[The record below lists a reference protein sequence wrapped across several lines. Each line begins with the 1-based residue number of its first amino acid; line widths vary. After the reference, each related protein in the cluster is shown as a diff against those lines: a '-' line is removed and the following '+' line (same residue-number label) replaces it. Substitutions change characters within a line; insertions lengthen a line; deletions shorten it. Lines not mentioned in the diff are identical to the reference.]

1 MEQKKYNKL
10 ANDTV
15 QKLANIQSIQH
26 ISKDDDFRPD
36 YKRRIENIRAFLV
49 ENFPQYQD
57 QLQNMGLGESILP
70 DKLVHNVAQKM
81 PSPDVMAK
89 LSEQV

>member
-1 MEQKKYNKL
+1 M
-10 ANDTV
+10 

-36 YKRRIENIRAFLV
+36 YKRRIENIRAFLA

-57 QLQNMGLGESILP
+57 QLQEIGLGESILP
-70 DKLVHNVAQKM
+70 DNLFKNPGPKQA
-81 PSPDVMAK
+81 
-89 LSEQV
+89 